1 MEIDNLRVT
10 KLRAYLFD
18 IIQRLN
24 SQYEQINV
32 NFLSNDIDN
41 YSLDKIPTE
50 TEGTGWIIG
59 NIMHREV
66 YSFRSRM
73 NYSADVISNIENVG
87 FYETFEKLIKS
98 NNEKNIL
105 PNIEGIESIKC
116 LNCGTMNN
124 ANTNTAEFDI
134 QIEIQYREDLSNYE
148 IPIVSL

>member
-1 MEIDNLRVT
+1 MEIGNLRIT

-18 IIQRLN
+18 IIQNLN
-24 SQYEQINV
+24 AQYEQINV
-32 NFLSNDIDN
+32 NFLSNDVNN
-41 YSLDKIPTE
+41 YSLDKIPIE

-59 NIMHREV
+59 NILHREV

-73 NYSADVISNIENVG
+73 NYSVDVVSNIENIG
-87 FYETFEKLIKS
+87 FYETFEKIIKN
-98 NNEKNIL
+98 NNESNIL
-105 PNIEGIESIKC
+105 PDIDGIESIKC

-134 QIEIQYREDLSNYE
+134 QIEIQYREDLSNYD

>member
-1 MEIDNLRVT
+1 MEIDNLRIT

-24 SQYEQINV
+24 TQYEQVNI
-32 NFLSNDIDN
+32 NFLSNDINN

-50 TEGTGWIIG
+50 TSASNWIIG
-59 NIMHREV
+59 DIMHREV

-73 NYSADVISNIENVG
+73 NYSADVVSNIENIG

-134 QIEIQYREDLSNYE
+134 QIEIQYREDLSNYD

>member
-10 KLRAYLFD
+10 KLRAYLFN
-18 IIQRLN
+18 IIQQLN

-50 TEGTGWIIG
+50 TEGAGWIIG

-73 NYSADVISNIENVG
+73 NYSADVISNIENIG

-134 QIEIQYREDLSNYE
+134 QIEIQYREDLSDYE

>member
-1 MEIDNLRVT
+1 MEINDLRVT
-10 KLRAYLFD
+10 KLRTYLFD
-18 IIQRLN
+18 IIQNLN

-32 NFLSNDIDN
+32 NFLSNDVNN

-59 NIMHREV
+59 NILQREV

-73 NYSADVISNIENVG
+73 NYSADVVSNIENIG
-87 FYETFEKLIKS
+87 FYETFATTIK
-98 NNEKNIL
+98 NNNDNNIL
-105 PNIEGIESIKC
+105 PDIEGIESIKC

-134 QIEIQYREDLSNYE
+134 QIQIEYRE
-148 IPIVSL
+148 V